1 MISPI
6 QPFLRSLGHR
16 FARLLIR
23 NDAFRFGR
31 RIRAARERRGMEVEE
46 LSRRSGL
53 AEGDLR
59 RWEGGDPVGFD
70 SYALELIGR
79 GLNRTRSWLL
89 AGEQE
94 PPEDS
99 LAFGEALAQERVVA
113 IIGSFEEI
121 PSSATRR
128 RLARYL
134 LFTAVTGQRAKAPE
148 HLRHWEGEA
157 GRSKRG

>member
-1 MISPI
+1 MAAK
-6 QPFLRSLGHR
+6 RSAITLLGLWA
-16 FARLLIR
+16 ARLLIR
-23 NDAFRFGR
+23 NDAIRLGR
-31 RIRAARERRGMEVEE
+31 RVRAARERRGMGVVE
-46 LSRRSGL
+46 LARRTGL
-53 AEGDLR
+53 VEADLR

-70 SYALELIGR
+70 SFALELIGR

-89 AGEQE
+89 AGEAE

-99 LAFGEALAQERVVA
+99 LAFGEALASERVVA

-134 LFTAVTGQRAKAPE
+134 LFVAVTGLRARAPE
-148 HLRHWEGEA
+148 HLRHWEGDV
-157 GRSKRG
+157 RRKR

>member
-1 MISPI
+1 MGVKE
-6 QPFLRSLGHR
+6 L
-16 FARLLIR
+16 
-23 NDAFRFGR
+23 
-31 RIRAARERRGMEVEE
+31 ERRT
-46 LSRRSGL
+46 GL
-53 AEGDLR
+53 TEADLR
-59 RWEGGDPVGFD
+59 RWEGGDPAGFD

-89 AGEQE
+89 AGEAE
-94 PPEDS
+94 PAEDS
-99 LAFGEALAQERVVA
+99 LAFGEALARERVVA

-134 LFTAVTGQRAKAPE
+134 LFVAVTGQRAKAPA
-148 HLRHWEGEA
+148 HLRHWEA